1 MNHPLFAIS
10 GATGQT
16 GSAVAHTLLRQGHA
30 IRVLARNASKASEW
44 IGRGAEVVQTDFDD
58 ADSLARGLAGAT
70 SAYFLNPPDYHSA
83 DMFASAQRV
92 CDVWRQAIE
101 RSGLPSLVALSS
113 VGSQLASGTGN
124 IFTTH
129 LLEKLLG
136 QLSVDVHF
144 VRAAWFMENWAGA
157 AQAASENGVLPS
169 FLSPL
174 DRAIPMVSV
183 ADIGRVCAET
193 LVAGY
198 SAPRV
203 TELHGPR
210 EYSPNDIAPVVAAV
224 SGREVV
230 SVAVPEAEWHT
241 IFTSWGF
248 SSHAAGTWQEM
259 IQGFNTGHMTFES
272 SNAISVYGTVTIED
286 AVRTMMRKPKS

>member
-30 IRVLARNASKASEW
+30 VRVLARNASKASEW
-44 IGRGAEVVQTDFDD
+44 IERGADVVQTDFDD
-58 ADSLARGLAGAT
+58 ADSLASGLSGAT
-70 SAYFLNPPDYHSA
+70 SAYILNPPDYHSS

-92 CDVWRQAIE
+92 RDVWRQAVE
-101 RSGLPSLVALSS
+101 LSGLPSLVALSS
-113 VGSQLASGTGN
+113 VGSHLASGTGN

-129 LLEKLLG
+129 LLEKSLGLL
-136 QLSVDVHF
+136 SIDVHF

-157 AQAASENGVLPS
+157 VRAASKDGALPS
-169 FLSPL
+169 FLNPL
-174 DRAIPMVSV
+174 DRAIPMVSA

-193 LVAGY
+193 LVAGLN
-198 SAPRV
+198 APRV

-210 EYSPNDIAPVVAAV
+210 EYSPNDVATAVASV
-224 SGREVV
+224 SGREVIP
-230 SVAVPEAEWHT
+230 VAIPEAEWHAV
-241 IFTSWGF
+241 FTSWGF

-259 IQGFNTGHMTFES
+259 IEGFNTGHITFES
-272 SNAISVYGTVTIED
+272 SNAVTVYGTVTIED
-286 AVRTMMRKPKS
+286 AVRAMMPKPE